1 MAAAPAV
8 SFFAQ
13 QDRAR
18 SASRTLVVLYAL
30 AVAAIVAC
38 VNLAAV
44 PVYVAWTDPGKAFET
59 SFVKGPLRVYA
70 LAPKRAYVVTSLATL
85 MIIALGTVEILARLS
100 LGAGELGA
108 LLAGRPIARG
118 TGRDD
123 ERRLVNIVD
132 ELSIAS
138 GLAAPP
144 LYVLNRE
151 QGINA
156 FAAGL
161 TPGQAVIVV
170 TQGAL
175 EQLSRDELQAV
186 IAHEFSHILN
196 GDIRLNLRAVYVLQ
210 GIVFLSAIGRFMMQ
224 YYSGAGTEEG
234 RSFFHFPLALVGA
247 GVFAV
252 GSVGLLFC
260 RIIQAS
266 IAREREN
273 LADAS
278 AVRFTRNADALCG
291 ALARIRVNGQGSRVR
306 NWHADA
312 LAHMLFAPGSPNWL
326 QALVATHPPIEERMR
341 RINPHV
347 APAFYFEKARKPRV
361 VADESAAAAPKSD
374 DAPQKPKTIVPR
386 HLTGVAALIAT
397 IGEPGAEHL
406 DYAKGLL
413 AYLAPPIREALRDP
427 AGAQV
432 VMLGCVLEEELT
444 HRTRQLDALRAL
456 GMQDI
461 ARKAEVIAPHLRQL
475 DRAYRLPLVAL
486 AVSPLKT
493 LDVVARDL
501 FLAAL
506 RAVIQADARVTL
518 SEFVLATIL
527 QHNLGPKPAGA
538 GATRIKDHGEVP
550 EEIALVLSLLAYAG
564 AAAPGDAAPADAQTW
579 TLTAFKRG
587 RDQLAMP
594 ALALVERQALQLSQ
608 VSLALGRLGRLAP
621 LDKERLL
628 AAFAATVEADGE
640 IKLLEHELLRAV
652 ACALDCPMPPSVA
665 ALDPRLLRK

>member
-1 MAAAPAV
+1 M
-8 SFFAQ
+8 
-13 QDRAR
+13 
-18 SASRTLVVLYAL
+18 LYVLS
-30 AVAAIVAC
+30 VAAIVAS
-38 VNLAAV
+38 VDGLAALFCFV
-44 PVYVAWTDPGKAFET
+44 FSYRT
-59 SFVKGPLRVYA
+59 SANLYLIASLGTL
-70 LAPKRAYVVTSLATL
+70 VV
-85 MIIALGTVEILARLS
+85 IALGTLEILARLS
-100 LGAGELGA
+100 LGQAELA
-108 LLAGRPIARG
+108 TLLAGRPIGRG
-118 TGRDD
+118 SGRDD
-123 ERRLVNIVD
+123 ERRLINIVD

-156 FAAGL
+156 FAAGAS
-161 TPGQAVIVV
+161 PSQAVIIV

-186 IAHEFSHILN
+186 IAHEFSHILH

-234 RSFFHFPLALVGA
+234 RRFFHLPFALVGA
-247 GVFAV
+247 GLFAI

-291 ALARIRVNGQGSRVR
+291 ALARIRMNVEGSRVR

-312 LAHMLFAPGSPNWL
+312 LAHMLFAPPSPGWL
-326 QALVATHPPIEERMR
+326 RALVATHPPIEERMR
-341 RINPHV
+341 RTNPHV
-347 APAFYFEKARKPRV
+347 SPAFYFDKARRPRITEVKQREEKIPEKEKP
-361 VADESAAAAPKSD
+361 
-374 DAPQKPKTIVPR
+374 QTIVPR
-386 HLTGVAALIAT
+386 RLTGVAALIAT

-406 DYAKGLL
+406 EYASGLL

-427 AGAQV
+427 LGAQA
-432 VMLGCVLEEELT
+432 VMLGCVLEEEMT
-444 HRTRQLDALRAL
+444 SRVRQLEALRAL
-456 GMQDI
+456 GMEDL

-486 AVSPLKT
+486 AVPALKALEET
-493 LDVVARDL
+493 GRGA
-501 FLAAL
+501 FLEAL
-506 RAVIQADARVTL
+506 RRVLQADQRFTL

-527 QHNLGPKPAGA
+527 DWTLGPKARRAGRVRYRERA
-538 GATRIKDHGEVP
+538 ELAAET
-550 EEIALVLSLLAYAG
+550 ALVLSLLAHAG
-564 AAAPGDAAPADAQTW
+564 AAAGDAAAAQS
-579 TLTAFKRG
+579 AFDRG
-587 RDQLAMP
+587 RESLAMP
-594 ALALVERQALQLSQ
+594 ALVLADKDSLQLSQ
-608 VSLALGRLGRLAP
+608 VSQALERLSILAP
-621 LDKERLL
+621 LEKAGLL
-628 AAFAATVEADGE
+628 EGFASAVAADGNVR
-640 IKLLEHELLRAV
+640 LTEHELLRAV
-652 ACALDCPMPPSVA
+652 ACALDCPMPPSLG

>member
-1 MAAAPAV
+1 MAAVPAV

-13 QDRAR
+13 QERAR
-18 SASRTLVVLYAL
+18 SASRTLVVLYVL

-38 VNLAAV
+38 V
-44 PVYVAWTDPGKAFET
+44 D
-59 SFVKGPLRVYA
+59 A
-70 LAPKRAYVVTSLATL
+70 LAVLYCFVFSYKTSANLYLITSLGTIAV
-85 MIIALGTVEILARLS
+85 IALGTFEILARLS
-100 LGAGELGA
+100 LGQGELAA
-108 LLAGRPIARG
+108 LLAGRPIGRG

-144 LYVLNRE
+144 LFVLNRE

-161 TPGQAVIVV
+161 SPGQAVIIV

-234 RSFFHFPLALVGA
+234 RSFFHFPLAVVGVA
-247 GVFAV
+247 VFAI
-252 GSVGLLFC
+252 GSVGLFFC

-291 ALARIRVNGQGSRVR
+291 ALARIGVHGEGSRVR

-312 LAHMLFAPGSPNWL
+312 LAHMLFAPGSPSWL
-326 QALVATHPPIEERMR
+326 QSLIATHPPIEERMR

-347 APAFYFEKARKPRV
+347 SPAFYFEKARKPRV
-361 VADESAAAAPKSD
+361 TEEKQKEGQVPEKE
-374 DAPQKPKTIVPR
+374 KPKTIVPR
-386 HLTGVAALIAT
+386 RLTGVVALIAT

-406 DYAKGLL
+406 EYATNLL
-413 AYLAPPIREALRDP
+413 AYLAPPIREALGDP
-427 AGAQV
+427 AGAQA
-432 VMLGCVLEEELT
+432 VMIGCVL
-444 HRTRQLDALRAL
+444 DADLAGREPQLRAL
-456 GMQDI
+456 QALGFADL
-461 ARKAEVIAPHLRQL
+461 ARKADVLRPHLEQL
-475 DRAYRLPLVAL
+475 DRAYRLPLIAL
-486 AVSPLKT
+486 AVPGLKG
-493 LDVVARDL
+493 LDEPGRGA

-506 RAVIQADARVTL
+506 RAAIVGNRRVTL
-518 SEFVLATIL
+518 SKFVLATIL
-527 QHNLGPKPAGA
+527 DWTLGPKARRAG
-538 GATRIKDHGEVP
+538 GVKYRECGELAA
-550 EEIALVLSLLAYAG
+550 ETALVLSMLAHAG
-564 AAAPGDAAPADAQTW
+564 AAAGDAAAAQAGFDT
-579 TLTAFKRG
+579 G
-587 RDQLAMP
+587 RQALAMP
-594 ALALVERQALQLSQ
+594 ALALCGKDDLQLSR
-608 VSLALGRLGRLAP
+608 VSEALERMSLLAP
-621 LDKERLL
+621 LEKGRLMRG
-628 AAFAATVEADGE
+628 FAAAVAADGD
-640 IKLLEHELLRAV
+640 IKRMEHELLRAV
-652 ACALDCPMPPSVA
+652 ACALDCPMPPAVA

>member
-13 QDRAR
+13 QERAR

-38 VNLAAV
+38 VNLAVV
-44 PVYVAWTDPGKAFET
+44 PVYVAWTDIGKAVET
-59 SFVKGPLRVYA
+59 SFIQGPLRVYA
-70 LAPKRAYVVTSLATL
+70 LAPQRVYVVTSIVTL
-85 MIIALGTVEILARLS
+85 LIIALGTFEILARLS
-100 LGAGELGA
+100 LGRGELAA
-108 LLAGRPIARG
+108 LLAGRPIRRG
-118 TGRDD
+118 TGIDD
-123 ERRLVNIVD
+123 EQRLVNIVD

-144 LYVLNRE
+144 LFVLNRE
-151 QGINA
+151 AGINA

-161 TPGQAVIVV
+161 SPGQAVIIV

-196 GDIRLNLRAVYVLQ
+196 GDIRINLRAVYVLQ
-210 GIVFLSAIGRFMMQ
+210 GIVFLAAVGRFMMQ

-234 RSFFHFPLALVGA
+234 RSFFHLPFAAVGV

-252 GSVGLLFC
+252 GSVGLFFC

-266 IAREREN
+266 LAREREN

-291 ALARIRVNGQGSRVR
+291 ALARIKVHGEGSRVR

-312 LAHMLFAPGSPNWL
+312 LAHMLFAPGSQSWL
-326 QALVATHPPIEERMR
+326 QSLIQTHPPIEERMR
-341 RINPHV
+341 RINPHL
-347 APAFYFEKARKPRV
+347 PPEFYFEKARSPRRLDVKKAV
-361 VADESAAAAPKSD
+361 VAPEQEP
-374 DAPQKPKTIVPR
+374 PKTIVPR
-386 HLTGVAALIAT
+386 RLTGVVALIAA

-406 DYAKGLL
+406 EYASNLL
-413 AYLAPPIREALRDP
+413 AYLAPPIREALGDP
-427 AGAQV
+427 LGAQSI
-432 VMLGCVLEEELT
+432 MLGCVLEEELT
-444 HRTRQLDALRAL
+444 LRSRQLAAVGREDL
-456 GMQDI
+456 
-461 ARKAEVIAPHLRQL
+461 ARRTEVIAPLLRQL

-486 AVSPLKT
+486 AVPVLKS
-493 LDVVARDL
+493 LAEADRRF
-501 FLAAL
+501 FLVAL
-506 RAVIQADARVTL
+506 RGVMQADQRYTL

-527 QHNLGPKPAGA
+527 EWTLGANAKRG
-538 GATRIKDHGEVP
+538 GGVRYKTLGELDADVG
-550 EEIALVLSLLAYAG
+550 LVLSLMAYSGTGAG
-564 AAAPGDAAPADAQTW
+564 ANADAQA
-579 TLTAFKRG
+579 LAAFEKGRAAMVQPSLAQTG
-587 RDQLAMP
+587 RD
-594 ALALVERQALQLSQ
+594 ALQLSG
-608 VSLALGRLGRLAP
+608 VSEALERMSLLAP
-621 LDKERLL
+621 LEKARVL
-628 AAFAATVEADGE
+628 AGFAAAIEADGE